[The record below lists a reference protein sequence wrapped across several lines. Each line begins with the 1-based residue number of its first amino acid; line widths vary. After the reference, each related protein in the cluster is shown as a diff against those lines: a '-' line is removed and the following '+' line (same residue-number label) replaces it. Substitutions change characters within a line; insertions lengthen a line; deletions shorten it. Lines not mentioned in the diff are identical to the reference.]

1 VIRLVINA
9 DDLGLHPAIDA
20 GILRA
25 HREGVVTSASILIG
39 GATAPD
45 AIRRAVADDL
55 ALGVHLCLSS
65 GLPPV
70 SGASE
75 VPSLAP
81 RGVFRLGW
89 ADVARAW
96 VQRELREEEIDR
108 ELRAQIRR
116 ARELGARPDHLD
128 GHQHLHL
135 LPGVSAI
142 VARIAEEEGLAVRW
156 PREHPCAEWL
166 RAPGAAARSLLL
178 SGLSL
183 LPRVRPRR
191 RLRALG
197 AFASGALDEAQLLR
211 LLDSLGE
218 GNHEILCHPGEDPTA
233 VPEVPNW
240 RYGWK
245 EELAALCSPR
255 VRQRIE
261 ARGIR
266 LTTYGALFG

>member
-1 VIRLVINA
+1 VIRLVVNA

-25 HREGVVTSASILIG
+25 HREGVVTSASILVS
-39 GATAPD
+39 GATARD
-45 AIRRAVADDL
+45 AVRRAVADDL

-65 GLPPV
+65 RLPPV
-70 SGASE
+70 SAASE
-75 VPSLAP
+75 VSSLAP
-81 RGVFRLGW
+81 GGVFRPGW

-96 VQRELREEEIDR
+96 FRRELREEEIDR

-142 VARIAEEEGLAVRW
+142 VARLADEEKLAVRW
-156 PREHPCAEWL
+156 PRERPSAEWL
-166 RAPGAAARSLLL
+166 REPASAARSLLL

-183 LPRVRPRR
+183 LPGARPRR

-197 AFASGALDEAQLLR
+197 AFASGALAEMRLLR
-211 LLDSLGE
+211 LLDSLSE
-218 GNHEILCHPGEDPTA
+218 GDHEILCHPGEDPVA
-233 VPEVPNW
+233 VSEVPNW

-245 EELAALCSPR
+245 EELAALCSSR
-255 VRQRIE
+255 VRERIQ

-266 LTTYGALFG
+266 LTTYRALFG

>member
-1 VIRLVINA
+1 VIRLVVNA
-9 DDLGLHPAIDA
+9 DDLGLHPAIDR

-25 HREGVVTSASILIG
+25 HRDGVVTSASILVS
-39 GATAPD
+39 GATAQD
-45 AIRRAVADDL
+45 AVRCAL
-55 ALGVHLCLSS
+55 AQGLGLGVHLCLSS

-70 SGASE
+70 SAASD

-81 RGVFRLGW
+81 RGTFRPGW
-89 ADVARAW
+89 VDVARAW
-96 VQRELREEEIDR
+96 LQRELRAEEIER

-128 GHQHLHL
+128 AHQHLHL

-142 VARIAEEEGLAVRW
+142 VARIAEDERLAVRW
-156 PREHPCAEWL
+156 PRERPFPEWV
-166 RAPGAAARSLLL
+166 RAPTAAAKSLLL

-183 LPRVRPRR
+183 VHRAPPRR

-197 AFASGALDEAQLLR
+197 AFASGSLDETRLVR

-218 GNHEILCHPGEDPTA
+218 GDHELLCHPGEDPGA
-233 VPEVPNW
+233 MPEEPQW

-255 VRQRIE
+255 VRRRIE
-261 ARGIR
+261 ARGIQ
-266 LTTYGALFG
+266 LMTYRELFG